1 MDKEIFT
8 LENLPQKYNGEW
20 LGFILLYNNYKF
32 NAAYSGLMFCV
43 WDNFGIESVCEYD
56 IRDIS
61 TEKTKF
67 EIKTI
72 LNNFIDGFAI
82 CSCCRKPIRRNDI
95 GLTLCAGIYCKDC
108 VTPEL
113 RKESDWFYSH
123 LD

>member
-1 MDKEIFT
+1 
-8 LENLPQKYNGEW
+8 
-20 LGFILLYNNYKF
+20 
-32 NAAYSGLMFCV
+32 
-43 WDNFGIESVCEYD
+43 VCEYD